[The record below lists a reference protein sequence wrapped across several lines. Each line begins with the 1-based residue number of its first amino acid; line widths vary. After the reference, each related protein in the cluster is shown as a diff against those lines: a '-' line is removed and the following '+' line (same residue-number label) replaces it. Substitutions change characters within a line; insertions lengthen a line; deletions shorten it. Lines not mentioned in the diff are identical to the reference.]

1 MQYRVLALLL
11 SVWLLGHHCILTSGC
26 FEIEREALL
35 TFKAGIIDTGGRL
48 SSWAGQDCCSTW
60 KGVVCDNN
68 TGHVVKL
75 NLRNNYMS
83 YSNRSDYSLRGEINS
98 SLLVLSHLSRLDLSG
113 NDFGGISIPKF
124 IGSLKSLMHL
134 DLSGSNFG
142 GEIPEQLG
150 NLSNLRYIDLSSSL
164 FTCKTPLQI
173 NNLSRLHTLHL
184 SDAFG
189 FDGTCLND
197 LSWLSRLSSIRVLD
211 LSDLN
216 LSNATDWLEVVNTLH
231 FLQELYLSSCQLT
244 NIPTSL
250 SHVNFTSLKV
260 LDIRDNGPF
269 NTTLPTWLWN
279 LTKLSYL
286 DLRYSGFH
294 GKIPDSLGNITSLN
308 SLYLGMNDFDSESTI
323 PRPIKNLCNLRAIDL
338 SGLGI
343 GGDIA
348 EVVRT
353 LCSWKN
359 MEELTL
365 ENSKLHGNLSSWV
378 EEMKNL
384 SFLDLSNNSLA
395 GPVPTGI
402 GRLSNLQV
410 LDLSS
415 NLLAGSIPPGI
426 GRLSNLQILDL
437 SSNFLQGVI
446 SEAHFANLSK
456 LDSLSLDSNS
466 LIIDVD
472 QNWIPPFQLWSIYLH
487 SCQFLHPQFPAWL
500 QSQMQLDELSLSN
513 TSIADSIPEWFWNLS
528 FSSVDLSHNQI
539 RGKLPMSLQF
549 TSLEYLILGS
559 NRLEGSIPSLPN
571 TLVMLDLSENSIS
584 GPFLSPI
591 SNMLQLS
598 DLLLSSNQIN
608 GSIPSDICKLKYLRV
623 LALSNNSLAGELPQC
638 WKNSS
643 LQVLDLSNNNLAG
656 EIPPSIGS
664 LSSLTLLHLNNNTF
678 YGELPLEL
686 QHCNNLLFLDLS
698 NNKLTG
704 KIPRWIGENL
714 QDLVILQLR
723 SNIFVGEIP
732 SELGQLAY
740 LQFLDL
746 AHNNLTGSMPRSFGN
761 FSAMIYPTIHSYD
774 GKGFSV
780 DERTFT
786 YFDYSNN
793 LLVVIHGEEYQY
805 STTIYLLKIMDLS
818 ENNLSGQIPEE
829 IVALA
834 ILHSLNLSGN
844 HLTGMI
850 PERLGD
856 MRSLESLDLSLNELQ
871 GAIPQSLSALTFLN
885 YLNLS
890 YNNLSGRIPTGNQL
904 STLNNPSIYIGNT
917 YLCGPPTGKNCT
929 ENETMPN
936 DVGNDYPD
944 GSKSTW
950 PYLSI
955 GLGFVAGFW
964 SVCGILIFKES
975 WSSIYF
981 QTIDR
986 LYDKLYVMIVISLR
1000 RLNRKMHG

>member
-124 IGSLKSLMHL
+124 IGSLKGLTHL
-134 DLSGSNFG
+134 DLSHSNFG

-402 GRLSNLQV
+402 GRLSNLQ
-410 LDLSS
+410 
-415 NLLAGSIPPGI
+415 
-426 GRLSNLQILDL
+426 
-437 SSNFLQGVI
+437 GVI

-456 LDSLSLDSNS
+456 
-466 LIIDVD
+466 
-472 QNWIPPFQLWSIYLH
+472 
-487 SCQFLHPQFPAWL
+487 
-500 QSQMQLDELSLSN
+500 
-513 TSIADSIPEWFWNLS
+513 
-528 FSSVDLSHNQI
+528 
-539 RGKLPMSLQF
+539 
-549 TSLEYLILGS
+549 
-559 NRLEGSIPSLPN
+559 LEGSIPSLPN

-723 SNIFVGEIP
+723 SNMFVGEIP
-732 SELGQLAY
+732 SELGRLAY

-746 AHNNLTGSMPRSFGN
+746 AHNNLTGSIPRSFGN
-761 FSAMIYPTIHSYD
+761 FSAMIYRTIHSYD

-793 LLVVIHGEEYQY
+793 LLAVIHGEEYQY

-834 ILHSLNLSGN
+834 ILRSLNLSGN

-885 YLNLS
+885 SLNLS

-950 PYLSI
+950 LYLSV

-964 SVCGILIFKES
+964 SVCEKNK
-975 WSSIYF
+975 SS
-981 QTIDR
+981 
-986 LYDKLYVMIVISLR
+986 LLV
-1000 RLNRKMHG
+1000 